1 MKKQQQHVVESFTRI
16 RVFVRALPAPDEPAL
31 ASATESLDRALAR
44 LRDVAKR
51 QELGPIEI
59 RTSFARQQGL
69 MATLRDEH
77 IRPLVA
83 IARSKIEATDDVGV
97 RGLFRTPK
105 AKVRATRLLLVCDGM
120 LETLPPCAPMFIAE
134 GMPDDFLDRF
144 RAARDALDASI
155 RDREAAW
162 LMRSTATLELSECL
176 RSCRA
181 ATDQI
186 DARIRATYR
195 RDEAILRTWREVKRV
210 GRRPASRSDQLA
222 RM

>member
-1 MKKQQQHVVESFTRI
+1 MKKQQQHVVESFARI
-16 RVFVRALPAPDEPAL
+16 RSFVRALPAPDEPAL
-31 ASATESLDRALAR
+31 AVATESLDRALAR

-59 RTSFARQQGL
+59 RSSFARQQDL

-83 IARSKIEATDDVGV
+83 IARSKIAPTDDVGV

-105 AKVRATRLLLVCDGM
+105 AKVRATALLQVCDGM
-120 LETLPPCAPMFIAE
+120 LETLPPFAPMFIAE

-155 RDREAAW
+155 HERAAAW
-162 LMRSTATLELSECL
+162 LMRSTATLELRECL

-181 ATDQI
+181 ATNQL
-186 DARIRATYR
+186 DARIRASYR
-195 RDEAILRTWREVKRV
+195 RDEAILHTWREVKRV

>member
-1 MKKQQQHVVESFTRI
+1 MKKQQQHVVESFARI
-16 RVFVRALPAPDEPAL
+16 RSFVRALPAPDEPAL
-31 ASATESLDRALAR
+31 AFATESLDRALAR

-59 RTSFARQQGL
+59 RSSFARQQDL
-69 MATLRDEH
+69 MATLRDAH

-83 IARSKIEATDDVGV
+83 IARSKIAPTDDVGV

-105 AKVRATRLLLVCDGM
+105 AKVRATALLQVCDGM
-120 LETLPPCAPMFIAE
+120 LETLPPFAPMFIAE

-155 RDREAAW
+155 HERAAAW
-162 LMRSTATLELSECL
+162 LMRSTATLELRECL

-181 ATDQI
+181 ATDQL
-186 DARIRATYR
+186 DARIRASYR
-195 RDEAILRTWREVKRV
+195 RDEAILHTWREVKRV

>member
-1 MKKQQQHVVESFTRI
+1 MKKQQQHVVESFARI
-16 RVFVRALPAPDEPAL
+16 RSFVRALPAPDEPAL
-31 ASATESLDRALAR
+31 AFATESLDRALAR

-59 RTSFARQQGL
+59 RSSFARQQDL

-83 IARSKIEATDDVGV
+83 IARSKIAPTDDVGV

-105 AKVRATRLLLVCDGM
+105 AKVRATALLQVCDGM
-120 LETLPPCAPMFIAE
+120 LETLPPFAPMFIAE

-155 RDREAAW
+155 HERAAAW
-162 LMRSTATLELSECL
+162 LMRSTATLELRECL

-181 ATDQI
+181 ATNQL
-186 DARIRATYR
+186 DARIRASYR
-195 RDEAILRTWREVKRV
+195 RDEAILHTWREVKRV